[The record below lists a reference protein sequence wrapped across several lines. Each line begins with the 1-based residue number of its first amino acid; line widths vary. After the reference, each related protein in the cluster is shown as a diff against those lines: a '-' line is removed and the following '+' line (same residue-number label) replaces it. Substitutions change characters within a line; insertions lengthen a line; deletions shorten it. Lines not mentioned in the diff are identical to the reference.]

1 LCERADVMFEAGEKE
16 RALLAVRDDH
26 DERTVTI

>member
-1 LCERADVMFEAGEKE
+1 MFEAGEKE